1 MSEKHFRLVF
11 AGEVANDTDVATVQA
26 AMAEKFKLPE
36 AQVAALFGG
45 RRAVLKKDLDAT
57 SAKRYQQAF
66 AQIGALVTVEPMS
79 GSAAASAPPPP
90 PPAGGPALEGKDDD
104 AAPASA
110 GMALEPTDR
119 LRPGQRTAPDLGGP
133 TMSNAP
139 PAGAATP
146 PGPASPPPRQRIAPD
161 LGGPAPRPTPEQ
173 ENDPYAPPSVQQLL
187 VDVDND
193 DSTAHAP
200 VMVGIGRGWSWIAEA
215 MSLFGRNPGAW
226 IGLIVVTFVL
236 LMVLGLIP
244 IVNLLASVIFPI
256 LIGGMMIGVHRSA
269 RGGDLEV
276 GDLFEGFKSHA
287 VPLALVGLAYLVSY
301 IVVLGGVFTV
311 VIGGGA
317 AMGLLAGD
325 GEAFAQ
331 MVDGG
336 EIALVGIIILLTVG
350 LTLPIMAMIWFSPA
364 LIVLHDVPVL
374 RALGWSI
381 VGCLKNV
388 LPFLL
393 YSIIM
398 LVASIIATLPL
409 MLGWLVLGP
418 ILVASIYTA
427 YRDIYLD
434 EAS

>member
-36 AQVAALFGG
+36 AQVAELFGS

-79 GSAAASAPPPP
+79 DSAAASAPPS
-90 PPAGGPALEGKDDD
+90 PPA
-104 AAPASA
+104 
-110 GMALEPTDR
+110 
-119 LRPGQRTAPDLGGP
+119 
-133 TMSNAP
+133 
-139 PAGAATP
+139 
-146 PGPASPPPRQRIAPD
+146 GPASPPPRRRIAPD
-161 LGGPAPRPTPEQ
+161 LGGPALGPALKQ
-173 ENDPYAPPSVQQLL
+173 ENDPYAPPSAQQLL

-215 MSLFGRNPGAW
+215 MSLFGRSPGAW
-226 IGLIVVTFVL
+226 IGLVVVTFVL

-244 IVNLLASVIFPI
+244 VVNVLASVIFPI
-256 LIGGMMIGVHRSA
+256 LVGGMMIGVHRSA

-331 MVDGG
+331 MVEDG
-336 EIALVGIIILLTVG
+336 EIALFGIIILLTVG